1 MDKKAQHAGDQE
13 VLSQVNRL
21 LQKHRLVENVVQR
34 QTMQRQDL
42 VEILVHKQNL
52 AELQTLLERLGI
64 NSVANIIEALPDDDR
79 KFIWGLIRDERK
91 EGILLVLS
99 DAVRVELV
107 ADVKLS
113 EKGNTFRVFD
123 LHEGRL
129 RQIPIAGREDLIRAK
144 PIWIDMV
151 APEDEQVALI
161 KEIFG
166 VQLPN
171 PKELTDLNTSARF
184 YEEENGEVHLHSNF
198 LLDRENDSRNVPVA
212 LVLYNGTLF
221 SVRNDELP
229 VFRLQRLRAKAQ
241 SVYVSD
247 SKDVLL
253 DLYAADVEYSANA
266 LEDVYAELAEIG
278 RQVYRSH
285 ISDDEAALILSAISE
300 EEDLNGR
307 VRGNV
312 LDTRRA
318 LSFMLR
324 AKLLSSA
331 QHEDVREILR
341 DIESLDG
348 HTTFLF
354 TKINFLMDATDSS
367 ININQNKDIKR
378 LTVLSVVFM
387 PLNVIAGVGGMSE
400 YSMMTQGVSWPV
412 SYGLFTVGLVF
423 IGWLT
428 FVGLRFFERYKVRQA
443 RAVRDL
449 SQKPRR

>member
-1 MDKKAQHAGDQE
+1 MDQKYPPTDDDVALA
-13 VLSQVNRL
+13 QVNKL
-21 LQKHRLVENVVQR
+21 LQKHKLVENVVSRQAIQR
-34 QTMQRQDL
+34 RDL
-42 VEILVHKQNL
+42 VGTLVHKQNL
-52 AELQTLLERLGI
+52 AELQSLLDQLGAQ
-64 NSVANIIEALPDDDR
+64 SVANIIEAQQDEYRKIIWDLVRDDN
-79 KFIWGLIRDERK
+79 K

-99 DAVRVELV
+99 DDVRKVLV
-107 ADVKLS
+107 AEIRQTDRYHR
-113 EKGNTFRVFD
+113 FRVFD
-123 LHEGRL
+123 LHDGRL
-129 RQIPIAGREDLIRAK
+129 RQIQITCREDLLNAK
-144 PIWIDMV
+144 PVWIDMV
-151 APEDEQVALI
+151 APEDSQVALI
-161 KEIFG
+161 AELFG
-166 VQLPN
+166 VHLPN

-198 LLDRENDSRNVPVA
+198 LLDRNDDSRNVPVA
-212 LVLYNGTLF
+212 FILHKGTLF

-241 SVYVSD
+241 SVSVTD
-247 SKDVLL
+247 AKDVLL
-253 DLYAADVEYSANA
+253 DLYAADVEYSASA
-266 LEDVYAELAEIG
+266 LEDVYAKLAEIG

-285 ISDDEAALILSAISE
+285 ISDDEAAVILSEISG

-318 LSFMLR
+318 LSFLLR

-331 QHEDVREILR
+331 QHEDVQEIFR

-400 YSMMTQGVSWPV
+400 YSMMTQGIPWPIA
-412 SYGLFTVGLVF
+412 YALFTIGLVL

-428 FVGLRFFERYKVRQA
+428 FVGLRLFERYKIRQA
-443 RAVRDL
+443 RAKQASRV
-449 SQKPRR
+449 

>member
-1 MDKKAQHAGDQE
+1 MNK
-13 VLSQVNRL
+13 L
-21 LQKHRLVENVVQR
+21 LQKYKLVEKVVQR
-34 QTMQRQDL
+34 EAMQRHDL
-42 VEILVHKQNL
+42 VETLVHKQNL
-52 AELQTLLERLGI
+52 AELQALLDRLGAQ
-64 NSVANIIEALPDDDR
+64 SVANIIEVQQDEYR
-79 KFIWGLIRDERK
+79 KIIWGLIRDERK
-91 EGILLVLS
+91 EAILLVLS
-99 DAVRVELV
+99 DAVRVDLV
-107 ADVKLS
+107 AEIKPSGKD
-113 EKGNTFRVFD
+113 NTFRVFD
-123 LHEGRL
+123 LYEGRL
-129 RQIPIAGREDLIRAK
+129 RQIPITSREDLINAK

-151 APEDEQVALI
+151 APEDTQVALI

-198 LLDRENDSRNVPVA
+198 LLDRDNDSRNVPVA
-212 LVLYNGTLF
+212 FILHNGALF
-221 SVRNDELP
+221 SVKNDELP

-247 SKDVLL
+247 AKDVLL

-285 ISDDEAALILSAISE
+285 ISDDEAAMILSEIAE

-324 AKLLSSA
+324 AKLLSAA
-331 QHEDVREILR
+331 QHDDVREILR

-354 TKINFLMDATDSS
+354 TKINFLMDAIDSS

-387 PLNVIAGVGGMSE
+387 PLNVIAGIGGMSE
-400 YSMMTQGVSWPV
+400 YSMMTQGISWPLAYV
-412 SYGLFTVGLVF
+412 FFTIGLIF

-428 FVGLRFFERYKVRQA
+428 FVGLRFFERYKIRQA
-443 RAVRDL
+443 RAAKNPLLVSLR
-449 SQKPRR
+449 

>member
-1 MDKKAQHAGDQE
+1 MSEKPLTGDQE
-13 VLSQVNRL
+13 ALSQVSKL
-21 LQKHRLVENVVQR
+21 LQKHKLVEKVVQR
-34 QTMQRQDL
+34 ETMQRHDL
-42 VEILVHKQNL
+42 VETLVHRQNL
-52 AELQTLLERLGI
+52 AELQTLLDRLGT
-64 NSVANIIEALPDDDR
+64 SSLGNIIEALPGDDR
-79 KFIWGLIRDERK
+79 KIIWELVRDERK
-91 EGILLVLS
+91 DGVLLVLPNAMKFELLAEAKPS
-99 DAVRVELV
+99 DTN
-107 ADVKLS
+107 
-113 EKGNTFRVFD
+113 NTFRVFD

-129 RQIPIAGREDLIRAK
+129 RQIPVASRAELASVK
-144 PIWIDMV
+144 PVWIDMV
-151 APEDEQVALI
+151 APDDGQVDLI
-161 KEIFG
+161 KKMFG

-198 LLDRENDSRNVPVA
+198 LLDRDNDSRNVPVA
-212 LVLYNGTLF
+212 LVLYDEILF
-221 SVRNDELP
+221 SVRNDDLP

-247 SKDVLL
+247 AKDMLL

-285 ISDDEAALILSAISE
+285 LSDNEAAMILSAISA

-324 AKLLSSA
+324 AKLLSPA

-378 LTVLSVVFM
+378 LTVISVVFM
-387 PLNVIAGVGGMSE
+387 PLNVIAGIGGMSE
-400 YSMMTQGVSWPV
+400 YSMMTQGISWPV
-412 SYGLFTVGLVF
+412 AYGLFTIGLVF
-423 IGWLT
+423 IGWMT
-428 FVGLRFFERYKVRQA
+428 FMGLRLFEGHKIRQA
-443 RAVRDL
+443 RAVSNPVRKL
-449 SQKPRR
+449 RK